1 MNKVN
6 YLALGAVALAVIS
19 ILLPWV
25 EVTIASGTSDLTESV
40 QTISIHGI
48 SIGYGLFGLL
58 VSLIGG
64 FAAYKEFKW
73 TFVAGLVNFI
83 NGYGYLHGWFG
94 KATHDSGNYGDVT
107 SLSSIDH
114 KFGLYLFIISSLAFM
129 ILTLKNYKPKKTATV
144 SSPEPD
150 RKENQ
155 PAAVTRKTTIA
166 SHAYKPSKIQT
177 MTTPSSETP
186 IEPIQAETPQVPVQP
201 AETITEQPVATPVV
215 PEAIV
220 ETPAVEVQPV
230 VTPAEQPAAAP
241 VVTAPVVET
250 PTVAAQPVV
259 TPAAPIQAVVP
270 EPTPVVPQAP
280 VFTAAPQ
287 QPMAEPEK
295 KKSSTSK
302 ILLIIL
308 AIVLVGA
315 GVFVTTFN
323 SSVKSKDKTEQ
334 AINDEKVRLD
344 VIIKDVNQAVSDKKY
359 DDALLKINSINWLY
373 DPTANKGYVDQ
384 YNSQRENLRNTVMQL
399 KENDRSENQQQ
410 ATDKATEATEQ
421 PVQPTDSIH

>member
-6 YLALGAVALAVIS
+6 YLALGAAALAVIS

-40 QTISIHGI
+40 QTISIHGV

-58 VSLIGG
+58 LILTGA

-73 TFVAGLVNFI
+73 TFMAGLVNFI

-129 ILTLKNYKPKKTATV
+129 ILTMKNYKPKKTATV
-144 SSPEPD
+144 LPSEPNI
-150 RKENQ
+150 KENQ
-155 PAAVTRKTTIA
+155 PAAATRNTTIA
-166 SHAYKPSKIQT
+166 SHAYQPSKIQT
-177 MTTPSSETP
+177 MTTSTSETP
-186 IEPIQAETPQVPVQP
+186 IEPVPAETPQVPVQA
-201 AETITEQPVATPVV
+201 AETATEQPAATPVV
-215 PEAIV
+215 TE
-220 ETPAVEVQPV
+220 
-230 VTPAEQPAAAP
+230 
-241 VVTAPVVET
+241 PVVET
-250 PTVAAQPVV
+250 PTPAQPVETPTVAPQPVV
-259 TPAAPIQAVVP
+259 TPAAPVQAVVP
-270 EPTPVVPQAP
+270 EPAPVTPQAP
-280 VFTAAPQ
+280 AYTAAPQ
-287 QPMAEPEK
+287 QPVAEPEK

-302 ILLIIL
+302 VLLIIL

-315 GVFVTTFN
+315 GIFVTTFN
-323 SSVKSKDKTEQ
+323 SSLKSKDKTEQ
-334 AINDEKVRLD
+334 AINDEKARLE

-373 DPTANKGYVDQ
+373 DPAANKGYVDQ

-399 KENDRSENQQQ
+399 KDAEHSENQQQ
-410 ATDKATEATEQ
+410 ATDKANDATEQ
-421 PVQPTDSIH
+421 PVQTTDSIH

>member
-6 YLALGAVALAVIS
+6 YLALGAAALAVIS
-19 ILLPWV
+19 ILMPWV

-40 QTISIHGI
+40 QTISVHGI

-58 VSLIGG
+58 LTLAGAFS
-64 FAAYKEFKW
+64 AYKEFKW
-73 TFVAGLVNFI
+73 TFMAGLVNFI

-129 ILTLKNYKPKKTATV
+129 ILTMKNYKPKKKATV
-144 SSPEPD
+144 LPSQPD
-150 RKENQ
+150 TKENQ
-155 PAAVTRKTTIA
+155 PAAAARNTTVA
-166 SHAYKPSKIQT
+166 SHIHKPTKIQT
-177 MTTPSSETP
+177 MTTPASETP
-186 IEPIQAETPQVPVQP
+186 IEPIPAETPQVPVK
-201 AETITEQPVATPVV
+201 ASETVTEQPVATPVT
-215 PEAIV
+215 PEPVV
-220 ETPAVEVQPV
+220 EAQPV
-230 VTPAEQPAAAP
+230 AAPAEQVIETPVAAQP
-241 VVTAPVVET
+241 IVET
-250 PTVAAQPVV
+250 PTVAPQPVV
-259 TPAAPIQAVVP
+259 TPAAPVQAVVP
-270 EPTPVVPQAP
+270 EPAPVAPQAP
-280 VFTAAPQ
+280 VYTAAPQ
-287 QPMAEPEK
+287 QPVAEPEK

-334 AINDEKVRLD
+334 AINDEKARLD

-373 DPTANKGYVDQ
+373 DPAANKGYVDQ

-399 KENDRSENQQQ
+399 KDAEHSENQQQ
-410 ATDKATEATEQ
+410 ATDKANEATQQ
-421 PVQPTDSIH
+421 PVQTTDSIH

>member
-6 YLALGAVALAVIS
+6 YLALGAAALAVIS

-25 EVTIASGTSDLTESV
+25 EVTISSGTSDLTESV
-40 QTISIHGI
+40 QTISIHGV

-58 VSLIGG
+58 LTLAGG

-114 KFGLYLFIISSLAFM
+114 KFGLYLFILSSLAFM
-129 ILTLKNYKPKKTATV
+129 IFTLKNYKPKKKATV
-144 SSPEPD
+144 LPSEPNI
-150 RKENQ
+150 KENQ
-155 PAAVTRKTTIA
+155 PAAAARKTTIA

-177 MTTPSSETP
+177 MTTSTSETP
-186 IEPIQAETPQVPVQP
+186 IEPVPAETPQVPVQA
-201 AETITEQPVATPVV
+201 AETATEQPAATPVV
-215 PEAIV
+215 TE
-220 ETPAVEVQPV
+220 
-230 VTPAEQPAAAP
+230 
-241 VVTAPVVET
+241 PVVET
-250 PTVAAQPVV
+250 PTSAQPVVTPPVAPQPVV
-259 TPAAPIQAVVP
+259 TPAAPVQAVVP
-270 EPTPVVPQAP
+270 EPAPVAPQAP
-280 VFTAAPQ
+280 VYTAAPQ
-287 QPMAEPEK
+287 QPVVEP

-308 AIVLVGA
+308 AIALVGA
-315 GVFVTTFN
+315 GVFVMTNN
-323 SSVKSKDKTEQ
+323 SSEKSKDKTEQ
-334 AINDEKVRLD
+334 AINDEKTRLD

-373 DPTANKGYVDQ
+373 DPTTNKGYVDQ
-384 YNSQRENLRNTVMQL
+384 YNAQRENLRNTVMQL
-399 KENDRSENQQQ
+399 KDAEHSENQQQ
-410 ATDKATEATEQ
+410 ANQKAAETTQQ
-421 PVQPTDSIH
+421 PVQTTDSIH